1 MTQDDHPRQ
10 ERADPGLLA
19 GVELGGTKCIC
30 VLARGPDEVL
40 ASETLPTRE
49 PEQTLPAIARI
60 LGDWRSRYS
69 PAALGVASFGPL
81 DLDPDSPSCGT
92 LTSTPKAGWQGAD
105 LRGLAAGLPCA
116 IDTDVN
122 GAALAE
128 GLWGAARGLRSWCYI
143 TLGTGVGAASI
154 VEGRPVR
161 GLGHSEAGHMRVP
174 PPDPGWAGVCPFHG
188 NCVEGLLSGPALAAR
203 AGMAS
208 GEIPDDHP
216 VWDEA
221 AQVLAALCHN
231 LALTTAPQRIVIGG
245 GVAQRRPHLLVR
257 ARAKLAA
264 SLGGYATGEAIA
276 ARIDD
281 YLAPAAL
288 GDMAGP
294 LGAIALARS
303 AARA

>member
-1 MTQDDHPRQ
+1 MRDD
-10 ERADPGLLA
+10 DIFA
-19 GVELGGTKCIC
+19 GVELGGTKCVC

-40 ASETLPTRE
+40 ASETLPTRA
-49 PEQTLPAIARI
+49 PEETLPAIGRI
-60 LGDWRSRYS
+60 LGGWRSRYS

-81 DLDPDSPSCGT
+81 DLDPASPGYGT
-92 LTSTPKAGWQGAD
+92 LTSTPKPGWRGAD
-105 LRGLAAGLPCA
+105 LRALAAGLPCA

-128 GLWGAARGLRSWCYI
+128 GLWGAARGLQSWSYI

-174 PPDPGWAGVCPFHG
+174 PPDPGWEGACPYHG

-231 LALTTAPQRIVIGG
+231 LALTAVPQRIVIGG
-245 GVAQRRPHLLVR
+245 GVAQRRPHLLPL
-257 ARAKLAA
+257 ARAKLAE

-276 ARIDD
+276 ARIGD
-281 YLAPAAL
+281 YLVPAGL

-294 LGAIALARS
+294 MGAIALARS
-303 AARA
+303 ICAA